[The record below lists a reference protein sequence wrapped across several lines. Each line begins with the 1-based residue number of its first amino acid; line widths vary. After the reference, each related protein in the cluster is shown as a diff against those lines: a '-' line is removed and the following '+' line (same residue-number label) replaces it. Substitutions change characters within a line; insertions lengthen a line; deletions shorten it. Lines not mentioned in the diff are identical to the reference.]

1 MQIELQKDTSRK
13 IDDVSKVLGI
23 KREKL
28 IDRAILVY
36 LDSIQKQIELKREMK
51 EWDQLS
57 DEALLNFEK
66 SL

>member
-36 LDSIQKQIELKREMK
+36 LDSIHKQIELKREMK